1 MGNKNTNVIVV
12 FSINLVFI
20 QIIERIMEKAN
31 INHTLLVLNSFS
43 DIKKISKHDTIS
55 LILVDDLIIGTS
67 SYELINN
74 LRLVNKISCPI
85 IYFGVSE
92 HNGEKKSILSVPV
105 YYFFHLNEILLH
117 AFQQPELCPCPLK
130 ILSLK
135 MDTVIG
141 VPVEVIGQKTQT
153 DDIGHE
159 FS

>member
-1 MGNKNTNVIVV
+1 MESHNKPIIVI

-92 HNGEKKSILSVPV
+92 HNGEKKSILSGANHFIIKPFKPDCVVPM
-105 YYFFHLNEILLH
+105 I
-117 AFQQPELCPCPLK
+117 Q
-130 ILSLK
+130 
-135 MDTVIG
+135 
-141 VPVEVIGQKTQT
+141 
-153 DDIGHE
+153 DI
-159 FS
+159 FV